1 MTNYIGLDHHRKFT
15 QVAVVDET
23 DAVILECR
31 MLNTLE
37 AVKAVLDRLT
47 GPTQAVVEAGPSWG
61 WVFDTF
67 QKLGIDMILANP
79 MQVRVIAETRCKTD
93 RRDALVLARLLRA
106 GWIPRVHVGD
116 AESRAKKQ
124 IWRERIWLVRMQ
136 VRLKNRIRRLLDHH
150 HVDIPDYSD
159 LFGVAGRTF
168 LKALELPG
176 LGQKILQSEL
186 ALLASYQTQIKEIQ
200 AAAMEAT
207 QSMPSLRYLESLPG
221 FGMIFAP
228 IAALEIGDI
237 GRFRSASSLA
247 SYCGLVPSVSSSGGL
262 TYRGSTGHS
271 GNHWLKWVFIE
282 AAWSAMRT
290 MPELKVRFQRIKDR
304 RGASIAVVACA
315 RHLCEIAFSLLKHQR
330 CFEARPILV
339 HA

>member
-23 DAVILECR
+23 DAVILECK
-31 MLNTLE
+31 MANTIE
-37 AVKAVLDRLT
+37 AVTALLSRLKGT
-47 GPTQAVVEAGPSWG
+47 TKAVVEAGPSWG
-61 WVFDTF
+61 WIFDTF
-67 QKLGIDMILANP
+67 EHLGVEMVLANP

-93 RRDALVLARLLRA
+93 RRDALALARLLRA

-116 AESRAKKQ
+116 AENRAKKQ

-150 HVDIPDYSD
+150 HVDIPEYSD
-159 LFGVAGRTF
+159 LFGVNGRAF
-168 LKALELPG
+168 LQALELPE
-176 LGQKILQSEL
+176 LGQKILKSEL

-200 AAAMEAT
+200 SAAIEAT
-207 QSMPSLRYLESLPG
+207 QTMPMRRYLESLPG
-221 FGMIFAP
+221 FGVIFAP

-237 GRFRSASSLA
+237 GRFRNAAALS

-290 MPELKVRFQRIKDR
+290 MPELKIRFQRLKDR
-304 RGASIAVVACA
+304 RGANVAVVACA

-330 CFEARPILV
+330 CFEVRTLV

>member
-23 DAVILECR
+23 DAVVLECK
-31 MLNTLE
+31 MPNTLE
-37 AVKAVLDRLT
+37 AVSAMLGRLK
-47 GPTQAVVEAGPSWG
+47 GPTRAVVEAGPSWG
-61 WVFDTF
+61 WIFDTF
-67 QKLGIDMILANP
+67 QKLGIDIVLANP

-93 RRDALVLARLLRA
+93 RRDAMALARLLRA
-106 GWIPRVHVGD
+106 GWIPKVYVGD
-116 AESRAKKQ
+116 AQSRAQKQ

-150 HVDIPDYSD
+150 HVAIPDYSD
-159 LFGVAGRTF
+159 LFGVSGRAF
-168 LKALELPG
+168 LQALELPE
-176 LGQKILQSEL
+176 LAQKILQSEL
-186 ALLASYQTQIKEIQ
+186 TLLSSYQTQIKDIQ
-200 AAAMEAT
+200 AAAVQAT
-207 QSMPSLRYLESLPG
+207 QHMPMVRYLESLPG
-221 FGMIFAP
+221 FGAVFSP

-237 GRFRSASSLA
+237 NRFRNAAALS

-262 TYRGSTGHS
+262 TYRGSIGPS

-282 AAWSAMRT
+282 AAWSAMKT

-304 RGASIAVVACA
+304 RGANVAVVACA

-330 CFEARPILV
+330 CFENRSLV

>member
-23 DAVILECR
+23 DAAVLECK
-31 MLNTLE
+31 MPNTLE
-37 AVKAVLDRLT
+37 AVSAMLGRLK
-47 GPTQAVVEAGPSWG
+47 GPTRAVVEAGPSWG
-61 WVFDTF
+61 WIFDTF
-67 QKLGIDMILANP
+67 QKLGVDIVLANP

-93 RRDALVLARLLRA
+93 RRDAMVLARLLRV
-106 GWIPRVHVGD
+106 GWIPRVYVGD
-116 AESRAKKQ
+116 AGNRALKQ

-150 HVDIPDYSD
+150 HVEIPDYSD
-159 LFGVAGRTF
+159 LFGVSGRAF
-168 LKALELPG
+168 LQALELPG
-176 LGQKILQSEL
+176 LAQKILRSEL
-186 ALLASYQTQIKEIQ
+186 MLLSSYQSQIKEIQ
-200 AAAMEAT
+200 TAAVEAT
-207 QSMPSLRYLESLPG
+207 QGLPMVRYLESLPG
-221 FGMIFAP
+221 FGVVFSP

-237 GRFRSASSLA
+237 KRFRNAAALS

-262 TYRGSTGHS
+262 TYRGSIGPS

-304 RGASIAVVACA
+304 RGANVAVVACA

-330 CFEARPILV
+330 CFENRSLV